1 MKLGDIEQPEPLR
14 ASDEPIPAGRA
25 AVGPRA
31 RPPSLCTARRGDPP
45 RGLGRAVT
53 EGSRRG
59 GWGVRGA
66 AEGGWE
72 EQGRVRGRDGV
83 PRA

>member
-1 MKLGDIEQPEPLR
+1 MKLGDVEQPEPVR

-31 RPPSLCTARRGDPP
+31 PPSSLCTARRGDPAAGP
-45 RGLGRAVT
+45 RAGGD

>member
-1 MKLGDIEQPEPLR
+1 MKLGDIEQPEPVR
-14 ASDEPIPAGRA
+14 HQINPSQQDGQRSVPAL
-25 AVGPRA
+25 VPRH
-31 RPPSLCTARRGDPP
+31 CTARRGDPP
-45 RGLGRAVT
+45 RGLGRVVT
-53 EGSRRG
+53 QGSRRG